1 MAMTSKRLHPLRE
14 LASAREDEALQRLA
28 ERQGQLAAQEARLA
42 ELTRYL
48 EDYQRE
54 SGAQARVTLAANR
67 HAFVARLREA
77 LVCQERVV
85 SAARAACE
93 QERAHWMA
101 QKRDAQV
108 LEQLASS
115 YRKQEHVHYERHAQR
130 TLDEL
135 AARRRLATE
144 NSW

>member
-1 MAMTSKRLHPLRE
+1 MAMNSKRLHPLTE

-28 ERQGQLAAQEARLA
+28 ERQGHLAAQEARLL

-48 EDYQRE
+48 EDYQRD

-77 LVCQERVV
+77 LACQERVV
-85 SAARAACE
+85 GAARLACDS
-93 QERAHWMA
+93 ERAHWLA
-101 QKRDAQV
+101 QQRDVKV
-108 LEQLASS
+108 LEQLALS
-115 YRKQEHVHYERHAQR
+115 YRKQENHRHERREQGEM
-130 TLDEL
+130 DEL
-135 AARRRLATE
+135 ATRRALSLE